1 MGPQLFDKAGRQS
14 SLCNG
19 DKCWTPPD
27 ELTARHLVNAHAIH
41 AIIVHE
47 VDCDRM
53 GVVFGFFRG
62 TVAQSRART

>member
-27 ELTARHLVNAHAIH
+27 ELTARQ
-41 AIIVHE
+41 
-47 VDCDRM
+47 R
-53 GVVFGFFRG
+53 
-62 TVAQSRART
+62 QSASMSKSTNT